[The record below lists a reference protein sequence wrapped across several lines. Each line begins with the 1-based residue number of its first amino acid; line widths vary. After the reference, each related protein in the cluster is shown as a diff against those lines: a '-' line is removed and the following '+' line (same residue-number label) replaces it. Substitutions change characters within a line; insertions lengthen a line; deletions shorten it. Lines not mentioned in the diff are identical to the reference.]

1 MDHIKG
7 IPPSDKEKVRIDDKE
22 IVEVKMSFLPTP
34 ISAVRTIDYLIL
46 NIEATTVT

>member
-7 IPPSDKEKVRIDDKE
+7 IPPADKEKIRIDDKE

-34 ISAVRTIDYLIL
+34 ISAVMIIDYFILIV
-46 NIEATTVT
+46 EATTVT

>member
-7 IPPSDKEKVRIDDKE
+7 IPPSDKEKIRIDDKE

-34 ISAVRTIDYLIL
+34 ISAVITIDFLIL
-46 NIEATTVT
+46 ILEATAVT